1 MAQAGLA
8 ARKAALDLL
17 DAVTDEKRL
26 LADVLEPVTADL
38 TVAERA
44 RAQRLAVETL
54 RNLQRADRLLGPHL
68 RKKPWPRV
76 HNMLRLGTV
85 EMWAGGAPAHAVVDA
100 AVRILKLEKK
110 TASQAGLANAVL
122 RRVAAAEV
130 EWGALPVPQVPKW
143 LRKRLVA
150 AWGKAAVADMEAVQA
165 ADPPLDLTA
174 KGDPADL
181 ARSVGGTVLPTGSV
195 RLEGRVQVSAL
206 AGFEAG
212 DWWVQDA
219 AAAIPARALGAG
231 PGQRVLDLCAAP
243 GGKTMQL
250 AATGAAVTALDASET
265 RMVRLAENLARTGL
279 SAECIVADALEWA
292 AEPFDAVLLDAPCS
306 ATGTLRRHPDLPH
319 AKDGADLAALL
330 ALQARM
336 IDAGLRLL
344 KPGGRMVYCTCSL
357 LPEEG
362 EEQVEGALA
371 RHDGLRLEPEAFA
384 LPGVAPDWVDPA
396 TGLRLRPDFWAESGG
411 MDGFFAAVFR
421 KIG

>member
-17 DAVTDEKRL
+17 DAVTEEKRL
-26 LADVLEPVTADL
+26 LPEVLEPVTADL
-38 TVAERA
+38 SVAERA
-44 RAQRLAVETL
+44 RAQRLALETL

-85 EMWAGGAPAHAVVDA
+85 EMRASQAPAHAVVDA
-100 AVRILKLEKK
+100 AVRILKMEKK
-110 TASQAGLANAVL
+110 TSSQAGLANAVL
-122 RRVAAAEV
+122 RRVAAAKAD
-130 EWGALPVPQVPKW
+130 WAALPVPEMPKW

-150 AWGKAAVADMEAVQA
+150 AWGKAAVAAMEEVQA
-165 ADPPLDLTA
+165 ADPPVDLSA
-174 KGDPADL
+174 KGDPAAL
-181 ARSVGGTVLPTGSV
+181 AEAVGGTLLPTGTV
-195 RLEGRVQVSAL
+195 RLEGRVHVSAL
-206 AGFEAG
+206 PGFEAG
-212 DWWVQDA
+212 HWWVQDA
-219 AAAIPARALGAG
+219 AAALPARALGAQ
-231 PGQRVLDLCAAP
+231 PGERVLDLCAAP

-250 AATGAAVTALDASET
+250 AATGAAVTALDSSDT
-265 RMVRLAENLARTGL
+265 RMERVHENLARTGL
-279 SAECIVADALEWA
+279 RAEIVVADALKWQ
-292 AEPFDAVLLDAPCS
+292 AEPFDAILLDAPCS

-319 AKDGADLAALL
+319 AKDGTEVEALV

-344 KPGGRMVYCTCSL
+344 KPGGRMVFCTCSL

-362 EEQVEGALA
+362 EGQVSGALG
-371 RHDGLRLEPEAFA
+371 RHPELRLDPEAFG
-384 LPGVAPDWVDPA
+384 LPGVNRGWVDPA
-396 TGLRLRPDFWAESGG
+396 HGLRLRPDFWADRGG